1 MRVLP
6 CSKQL
11 EVLQLLTE
19 GCSIRSIERIAKVN
33 RNTVLRYILKMGK
46 GSEFLTDTL
55 FRNLRPKVVEIDEIH
70 TFVFKKQHRLSD
82 WQRTDPD
89 CPWGDQYTYT
99 AIDPKSRSLLATH
112 TGKRDML
119 NTMEFIGKLKRTLED
134 NHRVQLVS
142 DGWEAYVYA
151 IGSIFGGQNVDY
163 SQVVKPF
170 NDSVRRGDPM
180 TMDIRR
186 CFGKPDPRFET
197 TTKVER
203 QNLLMRTQ
211 IKRFTRRTNGHSKV
225 LKYLRAAVHLHSAW
239 YNLVRRHSSLAG
251 FTPAYAIGVTEKVWS
266 LEDLLWEIV

>member
-6 CSKQL
+6 TIKQL
-11 EVLQLLTE
+11 EVMELLTE
-19 GCSIRSIERIAKVN
+19 GCSIRAIERLTGVN
-33 RNTVLRYILKMGK
+33 RNTVMRYILLFGEGCQILMDK
-46 GSEFLTDTL
+46 L
-55 FRNLRPKVVEIDEIH
+55 FRNLGPSVIEIDEIH
-70 TFVFKKQHRLSD
+70 TFVFKKQHRLSK
-82 WQRTDPD
+82 WQLTDPY

-99 AIDPKSRSLLATH
+99 AIEPKSRALLATH

-119 NTMEFIGKLKRTLED
+119 NTMEFIKKLKRTLQQ

-151 IGSIFGGQNVDY
+151 IGSIFGGHNVDY
-163 SQVVKPF
+163 SQVIKPIK
-170 NDSVRRGDPM
+170 DSVRRGDPM

-211 IKRFTRRTNGHSKV
+211 MKRFTRRTNGHSKV
-225 LKYLRAAVHLHSAW
+225 LKYLRAAVNLHCAW

-251 FTPAYAIGVTEKVWS
+251 FTPAYALGITKEVWS
-266 LEDLLWEIV
+266 LNDLLWEIV